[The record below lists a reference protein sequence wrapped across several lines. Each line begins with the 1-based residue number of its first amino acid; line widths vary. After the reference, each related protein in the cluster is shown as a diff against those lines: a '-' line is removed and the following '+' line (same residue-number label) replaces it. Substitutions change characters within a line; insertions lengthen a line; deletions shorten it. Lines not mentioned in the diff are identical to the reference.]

1 MGLLRLVFVVAPSI
15 GNRRLACKLQ
25 FNARHIRKNKMKNAL
40 QHMRAFITVAQRGNF
55 ARAAHDLHLSPSA
68 LTVQIR
74 QLEGWLGVA
83 LLERSPRHVALTAA
97 GREALPA
104 MEKLLL
110 DLGNI
115 VSASQGLAA
124 VRRGVVTVAALPS
137 LCAGALPERLAAFK
151 RDYPGI
157 EVRLRDLVAERI
169 IERVRDGDVDFGLGV
184 HAKLG
189 HGLDFTP
196 LLRDRLCVFVPEDHP
211 LASGSLTLAALD
223 DQPMIL
229 TGRDSSVRV
238 QIEQVFRER
247 GLTLRP
253 AMEANYMSTV
263 LALVRNGLGIALLPE
278 SADDGQRRL
287 VRRRLDEPGLER
299 ELGIITRSE
308 ISLAPEARRLVECL
322 QGISL

>member
-1 MGLLRLVFVVAPSI
+1 
-15 GNRRLACKLQ
+15 
-25 FNARHIRKNKMKNAL
+25 MKNAL
-40 QHMRAFITVAQRGNF
+40 QHIRAFITVAQRGNF
-55 ARAAHDLHLSPSA
+55 ARAAADLHLSPSA

-74 QLEGWLGVA
+74 QLETWLGVA
-83 LLERSPRHVALTAA
+83 LLERSPRHVTLTGA

-110 DLGNI
+110 DLSNI

-137 LCAGALPERLAAFK
+137 LCAGALAERLAVF
-151 RDYPGI
+151 RQLHPGV

-169 IERVRDGDVDFGLGV
+169 VERVREGDVDFGVGV
-184 HAKLG
+184 RSPFG

-196 LLRDRLCVFVPEDHP
+196 LLRDRLSLFVPAEHP
-211 LASGSLTLAALD
+211 LANGQVSLQALD
-223 DQPMIL
+223 GLPLIL
-229 TGRDSSVRV
+229 TGRDSSVRA

-247 GLTLRP
+247 GLMLQV

-278 SADDGQRRL
+278 SADDGTHRV
-287 VRRRLDEPGLER
+287 VRRVLNEAALER
-299 ELGIITRSE
+299 EIGIITRSE
-308 ISLAPEARRLVECL
+308 SRHSVAAAALIKCL
-322 QGISL
+322 GELSG

>member
-1 MGLLRLVFVVAPSI
+1 
-15 GNRRLACKLQ
+15 
-25 FNARHIRKNKMKNAL
+25 MKNAL
-40 QHMRAFITVAQRGNF
+40 QHIRAFITVAQRGNF
-55 ARAAHDLHLSPSA
+55 ARAADDLHLSPSA

-137 LCAGALPERLAAFK
+137 LCAGALPERLALF
-151 RDYPGI
+151 RQSHPGI

-169 IERVRDGDVDFGLGV
+169 TERVRDGDVDFGLGV
-184 HAKLG
+184 RARLG

-196 LLRDRLCVFVPEDHP
+196 LLQDRLCLFVPEDHA
-211 LASGSLTLAALD
+211 LASGPLMLADLD

-229 TGRDSSVRV
+229 TGRDSSVRA

-278 SADDGQRRL
+278 SADDGERRL
-287 VRRRLDEPGLER
+287 VRRQLDEPGLER

-308 ISLAPEARRLVECL
+308 CCLSPAAARLVECL
-322 QGISL
+322 QAISL